1 MPIKPDAKKWIV
13 LEQLVEDPV
22 TGLAF
27 QFEVTP
33 DGEPRLRLFGES
45 LPFGNREI
53 HFDRVG
59 VEVGSSTIT
68 AGPSGPTWMNG
79 VSGQPE

>member
-45 LPFGNREI
+45 LPFVNREI

-59 VEVGSSTIT
+59 AEGWFFDDYCWPVRPYLDE
-68 AGPSGPTWMNG
+68 WR
-79 VSGQPE
+79 